1 MGLDVIRQAL
11 SSNRLTLSPS
21 QYRRGK
27 QSEVTTDRMDVR
39 LKEFEMVTAGK
50 TILTVTDFLDLI
62 YRYANIKRY
71 KKFQIQ

>member
-1 MGLDVIRQAL
+1 MDIIRQAL
-11 SSNRLTLSPS
+11 PGNLLTLSPS

-62 YRYANIKRY
+62 YRYANIKRQT
-71 KKFQIQ
+71 KFQVR